1 MQSITAVVA
10 QAYGRPLEAVLR
22 FKYLGRVLTASDD
35 NWLAVFGNPRKA
47 RRRWTWMLRILRWKG
62 SDPWEYGKF
71 YKAVVQPTLLFGAEI
86 WVMSARIGRTLGGL
100 HHKVACRM
108 EKMQ

>member
-1 MQSITAVVA
+1 MKAVVF
-10 QAYGRPLEAVLR
+10 QIYGHPLSTASS

-35 NWLAVFGNPRKA
+35 NCPEVFGNPRKA

-108 EKMQ
+108 KKMQ